1 MAEEVY
7 YTTTQYRLRAGAP
20 MPIQGQVGTFVL
32 HTFMAE
38 ESYVDSYLCTSRLP
52 ASSEFRGQGGELMQ
66 ASFSRLQDI
75 GGNTF
80 AGTVV
85 HSPSYIEEDALGF
98 NF

>member
-1 MAEEVY
+1 MAEVS
-7 YTTTQYRLRAGAP
+7 YTSKQYKLRSGSP
-20 MPIQGQVGTFVL
+20 MPVSSIGVFVL

-38 ESYVDSYLCTSRLP
+38 ESEIDSYLCTESLP

-80 AGTVV
+80 SGKIV
-85 HSPSYIEEDALGF
+85 HSPTYIDEGSLGF

>member
-1 MAEEVY
+1 MAEVY
-7 YTTTQYRLRAGAP
+7 YTSSQYRLRTGAP
-20 MPIQGQVGTFVL
+20 MAIQGSFGAFVL

-38 ESYVDSYLCTSRLP
+38 VDEVDNYLCTERLP

-66 ASFSRLQDI
+66 ANFSRLQDI

-80 AGTVV
+80 TGTIT
-85 HSPSYIEEDALGF
+85 HSPTYVDEDQLGF